1 MAAVD
6 AFAKANPGMDV
17 IRGQGWSNTVVPNGG
32 PLASSLDAV
41 VSDKPV
47 SIMSEDGHSYW
58 VNSKALQ
65 LAGITGKTPDPVNG
79 VIERIAGTE
88 ATDPPYGTPAGTSRE
103 PASSW

>member
-1 MAAVD
+1 
-6 AFAKANPGMDV
+6 MDV

-58 VNSKALQ
+58 VNSKAL
-65 LAGITGKTPDPVNG
+65 AARRHHRRDART
-79 VIERIAGTE
+79 R
-88 ATDPPYGTPAGTSRE
+88 
-103 PASSW
+103 